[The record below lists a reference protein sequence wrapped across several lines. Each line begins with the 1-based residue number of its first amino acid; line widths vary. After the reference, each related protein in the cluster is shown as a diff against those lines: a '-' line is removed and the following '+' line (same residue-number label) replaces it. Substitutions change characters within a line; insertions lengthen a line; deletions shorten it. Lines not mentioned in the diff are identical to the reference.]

1 MTSHLAGKR
10 VLVMGLG
17 RFGGGVGVTR
27 FLHQQG
33 ALVTVTDQLPP
44 EKLKTSL
51 DRLAN
56 LANIQFRLG
65 EHREQDFATA
75 DLVVVN
81 PAVKPQAN
89 PYLAAATAAGV
100 PLTSEIALLI
110 DRLPNRRR
118 TIGITGTA
126 GKSTVTAMVGAI
138 LRAACGEQ
146 RVHVGGNL
154 GGSLLMSLEKIR
166 HDDWVV
172 LELSSFMLDALRP
185 MRWSPHIAVLTN
197 LSPNHLDWHGSFE
210 AYRAAKRVI
219 FDYQSDEDFAVMMR
233 GDAKRFSLDES
244 RNGARVM
251 CVDDPDAEPLATPLL
266 LPGKHNQINATFA
279 QTVADLAGVDRKIA
293 TQTLAEFAG
302 LPHRLQLVATYQ
314 DVRFFNDSKS
324 TTPEAAMLAINSFPR
339 GTVHIIL
346 GGYDKG
352 ANLTELAKQAA
363 RRCRGVFT
371 LGVTGPAIAAAA
383 RQANGPAIIR
393 ESDTLDAAVRA
404 ALGEVQRGDV
414 LVLSPG
420 CASWDQFDNYEARG
434 RAFASAI
441 LKYTTETNLHPR

>member
-233 GDAKRFSLDES
+233 GDAKRF
-244 RNGARVM
+244 
-251 CVDDPDAEPLATPLL
+251 
-266 LPGKHNQINATFA
+266 
-279 QTVADLAGVDRKIA
+279 
-293 TQTLAEFAG
+293 
-302 LPHRLQLVATYQ
+302 
-314 DVRFFNDSKS
+314 
-324 TTPEAAMLAINSFPR
+324 
-339 GTVHIIL
+339 
-346 GGYDKG
+346 
-352 ANLTELAKQAA
+352 
-363 RRCRGVFT
+363 
-371 LGVTGPAIAAAA
+371 
-383 RQANGPAIIR
+383 
-393 ESDTLDAAVRA
+393 
-404 ALGEVQRGDV
+404 
-414 LVLSPG
+414 
-420 CASWDQFDNYEARG
+420 
-434 RAFASAI
+434 
-441 LKYTTETNLHPR
+441 